1 MSNWDQFFS
10 RPKVFFMTHSWIFKR
25 FNVEYLENIS
35 QMQEG
40 TIKYTPI
47 KYICSKKEG
56 GIKAKVYIY
65 YLYDVILLL
74 KIVQGRKRCLKIT
87 KSEPSY
93 FMNGFKYETCKNV
106 LDNFLEMTKELE
118 LEYIF
123 NSYIRRARLCNAYS
137 FNLKY
142 WVEIRWYSY
151 DSG

>member
-10 RPKVFFMTHSWIFKR
+10 RPKVFFMTHPWIFKR

-56 GIKAKVYIY
+56 GVKAKVYIY

-74 KIVQGRKRCLKIT
+74 KIVQARKRCLKIT
-87 KSEPSY
+87 KSERSY
-93 FMNGFKYETCKNV
+93 FMNGFKYETCKNFLGSLTLI
-106 LDNFLEMTKELE
+106 LDEHVYATLIHLIWNTE
-118 LEYIF
+118 
-123 NSYIRRARLCNAYS
+123 
-137 FNLKY
+137 LKY
-142 WVEIRWYSY
+142 DDIVMIVASFHQLRTL
-151 DSG
+151 DVV